1 MIKSSNISIDRDYK
15 SMENNMNTN
24 FNKCKILSLF
34 ICVIVLLTAMPVKV
48 IMAAE
53 ETNSVISEVEKET
66 KETAKTSEKKEEK
79 NVLITAGAGTLLN
92 SDITMQDE
100 ELVELTKSNTT
111 EAIEVKTLEKSA
123 EESDLVMANVN

>member
-79 NVLITAGAGTLLN
+79 NVR
-92 SDITMQDE
+92 
-100 ELVELTKSNTT
+100 
-111 EAIEVKTLEKSA
+111 
-123 EESDLVMANVN
+123 